1 MKWLWD
7 GIDGV
12 SYYESDGNF
21 LLCRF
26 DNLTARE
33 AYEYLARRGIF
44 VRLFSYPLLEKCLRI
59 SAGTPEQTDR
69 VIEALQELPG
79 S

>member
-1 MKWLWD
+1 M
-7 GIDGV
+7 

-33 AYEYLARRGIF
+33 AYEYLARRGI
-44 VRLFSYPLLEKCLRI
+44 SYGFFHTPGSKSVYE
-59 SAGTPEQTDR
+59 SAQERRKQTDR